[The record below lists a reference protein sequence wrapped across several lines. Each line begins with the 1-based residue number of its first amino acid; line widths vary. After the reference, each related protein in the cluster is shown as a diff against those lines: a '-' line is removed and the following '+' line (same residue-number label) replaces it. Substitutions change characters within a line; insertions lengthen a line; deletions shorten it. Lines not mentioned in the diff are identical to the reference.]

1 MHDHDVLQPIPDIF
15 LPLVADTDA
24 QIFLKIKAVIHCVM
38 RKVLSEFTSLKF
50 KRINCRQ
57 INW

>member
-24 QIFLKIKAVIHCVM
+24 QIFLKIKAVIHCYE
-38 RKVLSEFTSLKF
+38 KNTF
-50 KRINCRQ
+50 RIYFPK
-57 INW
+57 I